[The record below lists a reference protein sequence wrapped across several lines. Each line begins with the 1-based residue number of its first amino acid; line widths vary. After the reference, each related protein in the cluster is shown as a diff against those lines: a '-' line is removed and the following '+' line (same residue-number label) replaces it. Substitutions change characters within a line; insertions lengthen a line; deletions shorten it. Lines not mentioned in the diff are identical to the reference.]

1 MTNRKTTF
9 VGRFHCGQGSWR
21 VSTGTEEVATV
32 IGQLFGRQSPSHD
45 SHEADHFEVLPRS
58 TSMRVVISGPESI
71 KAGLLTAA
79 PRFEPKPSTR
89 LSFRLAD
96 AYALGGFRLSSASW
110 DLAESVPTLRTALS
124 ETDGDA
130 LCELVAETV
139 EFTTRDGV
147 ALSYCRPSIKVIGP
161 WQHNA
166 SVSAV

>member
-32 IGQLFGRQSPSHD
+32 IGQLFGRPSPSHD

-71 KAGLLTAA
+71 RAGLLTAA
-79 PRFEPKPSTR
+79 PRYEPQPNTR

-96 AYALGGFRLSSASW
+96 AYALGGFRLSSTSW
-110 DLAESVPTLRTALS
+110 DLAESVPKLRAALS
-124 ETDGDA
+124 EADGDA

-139 EFTTRDGV
+139 EFTTRGG
-147 ALSYCRPSIKVIGP
+147 AAMSYCRPSIKVIGP
-161 WQHNA
+161 WHNPDQYA
-166 SVSAV
+166 T

>member
-71 KAGLLTAA
+71 WAGLLTAA
-79 PRFEPKPSTR
+79 PRYEPQPGTR
-89 LSFRLAD
+89 LSFRLAE

-130 LCELVAETV
+130 LCELVAETA
-139 EFTTRDGV
+139 EFTTRDGA

-161 WQHNA
+161 WHNPDQRA
-166 SVSAV
+166 A

>member
-1 MTNRKTTF
+1 MINRKTTF
-9 VGRFHCGQGSWR
+9 VGRFHCGKGSWR

-79 PRFEPKPSTR
+79 PRYEPQPSTR

-96 AYALGGFRLSSASW
+96 AHALGGFRLSSPSW

-139 EFTTRDGV
+139 EFTTRDGA

-161 WQHNA
+161 WHNPDQHA
-166 SVSAV
+166 A

>member
-1 MTNRKTTF
+1 MINRKTTF

-32 IGQLFGRQSPSHD
+32 IGQLFGRQSTSQD
-45 SHEADHFEVLPRS
+45 SHEADHFEVLPQS

-79 PRFEPKPSTR
+79 LRYEPQPSTR

-96 AYALGGFRLSSASW
+96 APALGGFRLSSPSW

-147 ALSYCRPSIKVIGP
+147 ALSYCRPSIKIIGP
-161 WQHNA
+161 WHKADQHA
-166 SVSAV
+166 T